1 MIHFMSVIQSAEQYV
16 WDQVISQKLKS
27 KEWSFHGTHSLW
39 RSRGVKPNRKQSFQ
53 AAAGARAT
61 TLSLHRPG
69 IWCKDNGMQNGEPAA
84 PSPALHERAPEVIFA
99 NWREMLNELK
109 LSRASRHAY
118 AQAIEGYLQYCLGNG
133 LSVGVDSARGFVE
146 DALRRGLTAD
156 GAIWKEALNWF
167 FREGRKR
174 SAPRPEGV
182 PSLGQADTGRAPW
195 ESRLIERLRLKHYS
209 WRTEQTYREWAWRL
223 AHFVGARGLEEAT
236 GEDIKGFLSDLSV
249 RGRVAVAT
257 QKQALN
263 ALVFLF
269 REALGYE
276 PGDLSGYEVS
286 RRGRRLPAVLT
297 RQECV
302 LLFEALPGTARLMA
316 ELMYG
321 SGLRLTELLLLR
333 IKDVDLD
340 RLRLTVRAGKGDKD
354 RMTVLP
360 EKLTERLRAHRDR
373 VRELFDTD
381 RAADLVGV
389 WLPEALERKYPGA
402 GKSWEWQWLFPSR
415 QVMRDPHSGLS
426 RRHHVLDASFQQA
439 IRVAARAAKL
449 NKRVTPHVLRHS
461 FATHL
466 LESGVD
472 IRSLQELLGHA
483 DVATTQIYTHVMA
496 RPGLGVRS
504 PLDL

>member
-1 MIHFMSVIQSAEQYV
+1 M
-16 WDQVISQKLKS
+16 L
-27 KEWSFHGTHSLW
+27 
-39 RSRGVKPNRKQSFQ
+39 
-53 AAAGARAT
+53 
-61 TLSLHRPG
+61 
-69 IWCKDNGMQNGEPAA
+69 NGQPTAPTPA
-84 PSPALHERAPEVIFA
+84 PHDRAPEVSFA

-109 LSRASRHAY
+109 LSRATRHAY

-133 LSVGVDSARGFVE
+133 LSVGVDSARGFLE
-146 DALRRGLTAD
+146 DALRLGLTGASAHSHPQESPRPMTKEWGEDKGEGAPNANHPLTPTLAPLVPREAREEVAAGGGGSVLLHPEVAAD
-156 GAIWKEALNWF
+156 GATWKEALNWF
-167 FREGRKR
+167 CREGRKR
-174 SAPRPEGV
+174 SAPRPEGI
-182 PSLGQADTGRAPW
+182 PSLGQADTGRTPW
-195 ESRLIERLRLKHYS
+195 ETRLIERLRLKQYS

-236 GEDIKGFLSDLSV
+236 GEDIKGFLSDLSG
-249 RGRVAVAT
+249 RGRVSVAT

-340 RLRLTVRAGKGDKD
+340 RLRLTVRAGKCDKD
-354 RMTVLP
+354 RISVLP
-360 EKLTERLRAHRDR
+360 EKLSERLRAHRDR
-373 VRELFDTD
+373 
-381 RAADLVGV
+381 
-389 WLPEALERKYPGA
+389 
-402 GKSWEWQWLFPSR
+402 KSWAWQWLFPSR
-415 QVMRDPHSGLS
+415 QVMIDPHSGLS